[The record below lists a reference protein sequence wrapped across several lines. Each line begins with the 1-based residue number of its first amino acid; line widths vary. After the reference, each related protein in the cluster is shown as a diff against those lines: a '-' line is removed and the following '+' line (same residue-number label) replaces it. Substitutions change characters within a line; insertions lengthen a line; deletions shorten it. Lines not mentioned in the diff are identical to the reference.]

1 MKLQFLLLLLVLTII
16 GAAFSAGSLLMKRGE
31 PFRPINTTGQP
42 TLGDADAPIQIVV
55 FEDFKCPF
63 CAKYEH
69 DVFPQLK
76 SRYIDTGKVRYSF
89 VNLAFLGPD
98 SITAAQAGECINN
111 QESRLFWDFVEKVY
125 HHQGNEA
132 AIWATPD
139 SLGELAAT
147 IPGIEVS
154 GLRSCL
160 SQNTFAQD
168 VTADQK
174 LAEHHG
180 VRGTPEIYVN
190 GIRVTAKT
198 TEGISS
204 MIELALQSLYR

>member
-1 MKLQFLLLLLVLTII
+1 MKFRLFPSLLVLTTI
-16 GAAFSAGSLLMKRGE
+16 GGAFSAGLLLTKRSE
-31 PFRPINTTGQP
+31 PFRPINITGQP
-42 TLGDADAPIQIVV
+42 TLGEADAPVQVVV

-63 CAKYEH
+63 CARYEH

-98 SITAAQAGECINN
+98 SITAAQAGECVNK

-125 HHQGNEA
+125 HHQGNETT
-132 AIWATPD
+132 IWATPD

-154 GLRSCL
+154 ELRSCL
-160 SQNTFAQD
+160 LQHTFAQD

-174 LAEHHG
+174 LAEHHD

-198 TEGISS
+198 TEGISN
-204 MIELALQSLYR
+204 MIELALQSSYR